1 MKRWLGYIFFG
12 IGAIAVFLY
21 LLFPAKSVKAYIAYQ
36 IRQLD
41 PQLRLT
47 AEDPVLRLPPGIKLH
62 DADIHFNEIPLI
74 RWESLSFFPRIK
86 TLFADPRTYRYR
98 GRAYQGEATG
108 DLFLAK
114 DEKWRIKGGGEGF
127 QAELMPLAALV
138 PQGSLTGT
146 VAGQYD
152 LTLDQQG
159 TLNLTI
165 TNGSIILNEPLLGI
179 EAINFDQFTLD
190 TVIEQD
196 QVRIKAIQMS
206 GPEING
212 ELTGQITLKHPLNNS
227 LLNLTGTIK
236 PHPLFLADLRK
247 KLPPG
252 LLSDKIAQ
260 KGVLF
265 KIKGTMKIPEV
276 SF

>member
-1 MKRWLGYIFFG
+1 MKRWLGYILFG
-12 IGAIAVFLY
+12 LGAIAVFLY
-21 LLFPAKSVKAYIAYQ
+21 LLFPAKSVKAYIADQ
-36 IRQLD
+36 IRQFD

-47 AEDPVLRLPPGIKLH
+47 AEDPVLRLPPGIKLR
-62 DADIHFNEIPLI
+62 DADIHFDKTPFF
-74 RWESLSFFPRIK
+74 RWESLSFFPRIQ
-86 TLFADPRTYRYR
+86 TLFADQQKFRYQ
-98 GRAYQGEATG
+98 GRAYQGEAAG

-114 DEKWRIKGGGEGF
+114 EEKWRIKGAGEGF

-152 LTLDQQG
+152 FTLDQQG

-165 TNGSIILNEPLLGI
+165 ANGSFTLSEPLLEI
-179 EAINFDQFTLD
+179 EVINFDQLTLD
-190 TVIEQD
+190 AVIEQD
-196 QVRIKAIQMS
+196 QMRIKTVQMS

-212 ELTGQITLKHPLNNS
+212 DLTGQVILKSPLNDS

-236 PHPLFLADLRK
+236 PHPLFLANLRK

-252 LLSDKIAQ
+252 LLSDQIAQ

-265 KIKGTMKIPEV
+265 KINGTVKLPEV